1 MESAAANVEG
11 PAHEGTDLVAVKV
24 AVDVGGDAGV
34 EFSQVLL
41 EELVSSCLGD
51 GESLVDIRA
60 SVAVTDGP
68 HSNHVL
74 VGGETQALELLDEFE
89 GASDVPGLLGDVKII

>member
-11 PAHEGTDLVAVKV
+11 PAHEGTDLVAVEV

-34 EFSQVLL
+34 GFVNILP
-41 EELVSSCLGD
+41 EELGSSFLGD
-51 GESLVDIRA
+51 GESCVDIRA

-68 HSNHVL
+68 NSIHVL
-74 VGGETQALELLDEFE
+74 VGSETQALEIHDEVE
-89 GASDVPGLLGDVKII
+89 GIQVPVSLGDVKII